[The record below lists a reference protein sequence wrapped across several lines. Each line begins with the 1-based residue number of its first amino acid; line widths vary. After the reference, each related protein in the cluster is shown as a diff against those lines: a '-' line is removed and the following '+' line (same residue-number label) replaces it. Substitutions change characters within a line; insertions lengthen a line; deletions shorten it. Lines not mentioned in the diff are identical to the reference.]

1 MKIWRLTFVVA
12 LAPMGAQADPV
23 ADFYAGAGKEIRAV
37 IRSEPGSGYDQLTR
51 LLARH
56 MPRHIPGAPAFVSV
70 NMPGGGGILAAN
82 YLANVAPKDGTIL
95 SIVGQGL
102 VADQALGLSPQ
113 LKADVG
119 KFNWIGNLQSS
130 NQMLA
135 VWHASPTRSLED
147 AKTRE
152 TTIGTTGAGSASVH
166 YPTFYNNVLGTR
178 FKIVFGYT
186 SGPAINLAME
196 RGEVEGRGTN
206 TYASYLSATPHYIEK
221 KLIRPLIQIGVKK
234 DPAMPDAPLLLDQP
248 VRDEHKAPVAFM
260 SKAATMGRPLATT
273 PDAPPDRVAALR
285 KAFDATMKD
294 PAFVAE
300 AEKMQAEIDPMSG
313 EDLARLVND
322 ILAAGPQVRDS
333 VLALISAP
341 QAAGAK

>member
-1 MKIWRLTFVVA
+1 VTVRSLALLAA
-12 LAPMGAQADPV
+12 LAPMDAQADSI
-23 ADFYAGAGKEIRAV
+23 ADFYSGAGREIKAV

-56 MPRHIPGAPAFVSV
+56 MPRHIPGNPTFVPV

-82 YLANVAPKDGTIL
+82 YLAGAAPKDGTVL

-135 VWHASPTRSLED
+135 VWHASPTKSLDD

-166 YPTFYNNVLGTR
+166 YPNFYNNVLGTR

-206 TYASYLSATPHYIEK
+206 TYASYLAATPHYIEK

-234 DPAMPDAPLLLDQP
+234 DPAMPDAPLLLDLP
-248 VRDEHKAPVAFM
+248 VREEHKAPVAFM

-273 PDAPPDRVAALR
+273 PDAPAERVAALR

-294 PAFVAE
+294 AAFIADSD
-300 AEKMQAEIDPMSG
+300 KMQAEIDPMTG
-313 EDLARLVND
+313 EDLTRLVQD
-322 ILAAGPQVRDS
+322 ILAAGPQVRAS
-333 VLALISAP
+333 VLALIEGP
-341 QAAGAK
+341 GAK